1 MTDSSKDTDNGG
13 GSVTDEPKAFM
24 MAKPITVADIVNARR
39 IIDGPSDKLRAV
51 SAVKYPWVR
60 PLWNKMIGNKWEAD
74 QVVLV
79 RDRSEFHSL
88 NAKQQEAFRR
98 ALAFLSNLD
107 SIQCENLMLN
117 VTGFITD
124 PSIQQLLGRQTL
136 EEWIHVETYSTI
148 VESIFD
154 DPLEIYD
161 MYRHNPLLSGK
172 NDYITAQGAKVTLDP
187 TPQNKVKALVSNIAL
202 EGIYFFSGFLTFFAI
217 NRATGKM
224 NGTVDGIKYIQRD
237 ELTHLEIFT
246 NTFNTLRVEQPKIF
260 TKKLLSECQGI
271 LRESAEKEIEWCK
284 YVLDGGIPEVSES
297 VGVEYIQQR
306 AEECAAG
313 IGLGGL
319 YPNAKEPVW
328 VKDYRAI
335 TKGNFFESKPTSYTE
350 KKPSFSRRK

>member
-1 MTDSSKDTDNGG
+1 MSDSESETNVKE
-13 GSVTDEPKAFM
+13 VPKAFM
-24 MAKPITVADIVNARR
+24 MEKPPTVADIVNARR

-88 NAKQQEAFRR
+88 NPKQQQAFRR

-117 VTGFITD
+117 VTQFVTD
-124 PSIQQLLGRQTL
+124 PSVQQLLGRQTL

-172 NDYITAQGAKVTLDP
+172 NDYITAQGAQVTKDP
-187 TPQNKVKALVSNIAL
+187 TPQNKVKAIVSNIAL
-202 EGIYFFSGFLTFFAI
+202 EGIYFFSGFDTFFAI

-224 NGTVDGIKYIQRD
+224 NGAVDGIKYIQRD
-237 ELTHLEIFT
+237 ELTHLEIFI
-246 NTFNTLRVEQPKIF
+246 NMFNTLRVEYPRIF
-260 TKKLLSECQGI
+260 TKKLLAECQVI
-271 LRESAEKEIEWCK
+271 LKEAAEKEIVWGK
-284 YVLDGGIPEVSES
+284 YVIDGGIPEYTNEI
-297 VGVEYIQQR
+297 VEGRIR
-306 AEECAAG
+306 HLAEERATK
-313 IGLGGL
+313 IGLGGI
-319 YPNAKEPVW
+319 YPGAKNPIPW
-328 VKDYRAI
+328 VDDYKAI

-350 KKPSFSRRK
+350 KKPTFSGRKTAN